1 MCAGGM
7 EGIDATFVINLDRS
21 VDRMAEMARQ
31 LEAAGVPY
39 QRFPAVDGAKVPAHE
54 LERLATPECRTF
66 CTSSMIGCALS
77 HMNLWRLVVERGY
90 ERVLVIEDDAA
101 LVPTFRQGLQ
111 QALRD
116 VPPDFDVLLLGCFLL
131 CNKDRKYA
139 PLNRLARLFLQTRRD
154 DRTWGTVY
162 VPEKFAGTHCYVVS
176 RRGAA
181 KLLRLLPRVQ
191 GHIDMAMDLPDVRL
205 YAVSPDLAFQRDMS
219 ESTIASFTFPKTLL
233 PLLECVK
240 DDKNVSLAYSLS
252 TPMGQVAGMHV
263 NVWTI
268 VFVVLGLAGG
278 ARASPYLAGLLL
290 AETVLGAN
298 VAMPAVAYGAGWVL
312 RALLARLLRA
322 L

>member
-21 VDRMAEMARQ
+21 VDRLAEMARQ
-31 LEAAGVPY
+31 CQELGIPF
-39 QRFPAVDGAKVPAHE
+39 QRFPAVDGAKVPADE
-54 LERLATPECRTF
+54 LERLATPTCRAF
-66 CTSSMIGCALS
+66 CTPSMIGCALS

-90 ERVLVIEDDAA
+90 ERVLVIEDDAR
-101 LVPTFRQGLQ
+101 LVPGFKQGLL

-139 PLNRLARLFLQTRRD
+139 PLNRAVRPLLKLRQD
-154 DRTWGTVY
+154 DRTWGSVY

-176 RRGAA
+176 RAGAA

-191 GHIDMAMDLPDVRL
+191 GHIDMSMDHPDVRL
-205 YAVSPDLAFQRDMS
+205 YAVSPDLAYQRDMS
-219 ESTIASFTFPKTLL
+219 ESTIASFSFPKTLL

-240 DDKNVSLAYSLS
+240 DDKGISIAYSFT

-263 NVWTI
+263 NTWTTWM
-268 VFVVLGLAGG
+268 VLLGLAGG
-278 ARASPYLAGLLL
+278 SRAAPYVAGFLLTE
-290 AETVLGAN
+290 AALGAG
-298 VAMPAVAYGAGWVL
+298 VAMPSVAYGAGWAL
-312 RALLARLLRA
+312 RALLAALLRA